1 MSSGEPAAVRD
12 PVSPRTWIGT
22 AAFPWPPI
30 EMLKNGEPVRG
41 CYCVVS
47 VQQARTKSDKP
58 YLKLV
63 LSDRHGMIEARVWE
77 DAEMHEQN
85 LQPGSYVGVRGKLE
99 IFNLERQVRVEDV
112 APLAV
117 ELEELDLFLPRSER
131 LPSDMDR
138 DLEELVRS
146 IRDVPLR
153 TLVSKLLSRRTE
165 TGSAFRLAPAAKHNH
180 HAYIG
185 GLQEHTLSVA
195 HVCDMLAKHYGDEL
209 DRDLL
214 IAGALLH
221 DIGKVREIG
230 AKAGFP
236 YTDEGKLLGHILL
249 GLRMVQDAA
258 ATVPDLSRTR
268 LMLLEHLIA
277 AHQGRYE
284 WQSPREPAVLEAL
297 LLHYADDMDAK
308 INQATRL
315 LPPDQ
320 LGWSEYDRGFRRSF
334 LRHRLDPSRT
344 PDQRDGARADGPLGK
359 LSEDTLDLFGSAG
372 TQP

>member
-1 MSSGEPAAVRD
+1 VSTRD
-12 PVSPRTWIGT
+12 PVSPRAWIGT
-22 AAFPWPPI
+22 AAFPWPSI
-30 EMLKNGEPVRG
+30 ETVRNGEAVVG
-41 CYCVVS
+41 CYCVVN

-63 LSDRHGMIEARVWE
+63 LTDRHGTFEARVWE
-77 DAEMHEQN
+77 DADVHERN
-85 LQPGSYVGVRGKLE
+85 LVPGSYVGVKGKLE
-99 IFNLERQVRVEDV
+99 VFNLERQVRVEDV
-112 APLAV
+112 APLTV
-117 ELEELDLFLPRSER
+117 ELEELDLFLPRSAR

-138 DLEELVRS
+138 DLEELIRS

-153 TLVSKLLSRRTE
+153 TLVQKLLARRSE
-165 TGSAFRLAPAAKHNH
+165 VGSAFRLAPAAKHNH

-195 HVCDMLAKHYGDEL
+195 HLCDMLAKHYGADI

-258 ATVPDLSRTR
+258 VAVHDLSRSR

-277 AHQGRYE
+277 SHQGRYE
-284 WQSPREPAVLEAL
+284 WQSPREPAILEGL
-297 LLHYADDMDAK
+297 LLHYADDLDAK
-308 INQATRL
+308 LNQATRV
-315 LPPDQ
+315 LPQ
-320 LGWSEYDRGFRRSF
+320 EETGWSEYDRGFRRSF
-334 LRHRLDPSRT
+334 LRHHIDESRLPSHK
-344 PDQRDGARADGPLGK
+344 DQARDTPLGN
-359 LSEDTLDLFGSAG
+359 LSPDTLDLFGG
-372 TQP
+372 GL

>member
-1 MSSGEPAAVRD
+1 MSTRE
-12 PVSPRTWIGT
+12 PVSPRAWIGT
-22 AAFPWPPI
+22 AAFPWPPL
-30 EMLKNGEPVRG
+30 EQLRDGEAVVG
-41 CYCVVS
+41 CYCVVN

-63 LSDRHGMIEARVWE
+63 LTDRHGTIEARVWE
-77 DAEMHEQN
+77 DAEAHERN

-112 APLAV
+112 APLEV
-117 ELEELDLFLPRSER
+117 ELEELDLFLPRSQR
-131 LPSDMDR
+131 LPSEMDR

-153 TLVSKLLSRRTE
+153 TLVQKLLSRRSE
-165 TGSAFRLAPAAKHNH
+165 IGSAFRLAPAAKGNH

-195 HVCDMLAKHYGDEL
+195 HVCDLLARHYGDEL

-258 ATVPDLSRTR
+258 ASVPDLSRSR

-277 AHQGRYE
+277 SHQGRYE
-284 WQSPREPAVLEAL
+284 WQSPREPATLEAL

-308 INQATRL
+308 FNQATRI
-315 LPPDQ
+315 LPQDE
-320 LGWSEYDRGFRRSF
+320 LGWSEYDRSFRRTF
-334 LRHRLDPSRT
+334 LRHRIDPSKLPQTNGTR
-344 PDQRDGARADGPLGK
+344 PDGPLGN

-372 TQP
+372 S

>member
-1 MSSGEPAAVRD
+1 MITRE
-12 PVSPRTWIGT
+12 PVSPRAWIGT
-22 AAFPWPPI
+22 SAFPWPPL
-30 EMLKNGEPVRG
+30 EALREGEAVVG
-41 CYCVVS
+41 CYCVVN
-47 VQQARTKSDKP
+47 VQQARTKSDKL
-58 YLKLV
+58 YLKVV
-63 LSDRHGMIEARVWE
+63 LSDRHGTIEARVWE
-77 DAEMHEQN
+77 DAELHEQS
-85 LQPGSYVGVRGKLE
+85 LQTGSYVGVRGRLE
-99 IFNLERQVRVEDV
+99 VFNLERQVRVDDV

-117 ELEELDLFLPRSER
+117 ELEELDLFLPRSDR

-138 DLEELVRS
+138 ELEELIRS

-153 TLVSKLLSRRTE
+153 TLVNKLLSRRTE
-165 TGSAFRLAPAAKHNH
+165 TGSAFRLAPAAKHHH

-195 HVCDMLAKHYGDEL
+195 RVCDMLAGHYGDTL

-221 DIGKVREIG
+221 DVGKVREIG

-258 ATVPDLSRTR
+258 VAVPELSRSR

-284 WQSPREPAVLEAL
+284 WQSPREPSTLEAL

-308 INQATRL
+308 FNQASRG
-315 LPPDQ
+315 LPDSEI
-320 LGWSEYDRGFRRSF
+320 GWGDYDRSFGRSF
-334 LRHRLDPSRT
+334 LRHIPRPVDDETR
-344 PDQRDGARADGPLGK
+344 RDTPLGD
-359 LSEDTLDLFGSAG
+359 LSRDTLDLFGGS
-372 TQP
+372 T